1 MVNILGTITQSIT
14 DNWGEIIVGITLIIV
29 LLLTLS
35 MYGMTFDDIN
45 GALKNKKEK
54 KVDTIEIIYE
64 GMSNKFDDL
73 CDESENLEKLC
84 SDLGSGNGKQI
95 GCNVAKCCVWVK
107 NKNVEECVEG
117 DKSGPMFKEDKNGL
131 KYDEHYYLNKRQ
143 IIE

>member
-73 CDESENLEKLC
+73 CDEEKNLEKLC
-84 SDLGSGNGKQI
+84 SDLGSGNGKQL

-107 NKNVEECVEG
+107 NK
-117 DKSGPMFKEDKNGL
+117 M
-131 KYDEHYYLNKRQ
+131 
-143 IIE
+143 